1 MKTVSKNFSI
11 NNKDMTINILSK
23 DFDLSDAI
31 EIKIMRKM
39 ESLDKY
45 MKGKKDV
52 QVILSTEPSGHK
64 VEVIMKTKSKT
75 LKAQSTTEDLYKS
88 IELISD
94 NLKHQLS
101 NLSKS
106 LESKD
111 KNNRHSIRYMEYDSK
126 TQTDE
131 NEPKI
136 VKRKIVSAK
145 PMYEDEAILQMET
158 LNHRSFIFINA
169 ETFKPC
175 MLYKRHDGDYG
186 IIELL

>member
-1 MKTVSKNFSI
+1 MKTVFKNFSI
-11 NNKDMTINILSK
+11 NKDMKINILSK

-31 EIKIMRKM
+31 QMKIIRKM

-52 QVILSTEPSGHK
+52 QVILSTESSGHK
-64 VEVIMKTKSKT
+64 IEVVMETKSKT
-75 LKAQSTTEDLYKS
+75 LRTQSTTEDLYKS
-88 IELISD
+88 IDLISD

-101 NLSKS
+101 DLSKS
-106 LESKD
+106 CESKD
-111 KNNRHSIRYMEYDSK
+111 KNNRHSIRYMEYKSK
-126 TQTDE
+126 IQTDE
-131 NEPKI
+131 SEPKI
-136 VKRKIVSAK
+136 VKRKIVPAK

-175 MLYKRHDGDYG
+175 MLYKRHNGDYG
-186 IIELL
+186 SIELL